1 MHTVRSVL
9 RSLVPFMAV
18 LGIVLSPP
26 AYSKIDSLAEA
37 INKAGRQRMLTQ
49 RMLKSYSMV
58 GLDVQSAGAKQ
69 QLHSAIRLFE
79 KQLQELQ
86 AFAPTP
92 EIKTSLDKVSKLWQ
106 PFRQQLKQPISRA
119 RAKAMLEL
127 NDQLLRAAHRVVLQL
142 EDVSGTSY
150 GRLVNISGRQRM
162 LSQRLAKFYIL
173 RAWGVDTAEV
183 RSATM
188 QAKNEFR
195 GALDELLAAKENT
208 PAINQSLDDA
218 NTQWGLFK
226 HALEREGDN
235 FVPLIVAMTSE
246 NLLKT
251 MDKIT
256 GMYVAVSK

>member
-1 MHTVRSVL
+1 MHAVIYML
-9 RSLVPFMAV
+9 RRVVPFMAV
-18 LGIVLSPP
+18 LTLIFSQPVY
-26 AYSKIDSLAEA
+26 AKIDSLAEA

-49 RMLKSYSMV
+49 RMLKSYSMI
-58 GLDVQSAGAKQ
+58 GLDVQTESAKR
-69 QLHSAIRLFE
+69 QLQSAVTLFE

-86 AFAPTP
+86 IFAPTP
-92 EIKTSLDKVSKLWQ
+92 EIEASLKKVSKLWQ
-106 PFRQQLKQPISRA
+106 SFQQQLQQPISRE

-127 NDQLLRAAHRVVLQL
+127 NDELLRAAHRVVLQL

-183 RSATM
+183 RSASM

-195 GALDELLAAKENT
+195 GALDELIGAKENT
-208 PAINQSLDDA
+208 PAINQKLDDA

-251 MDKIT
+251 MDGIT
-256 GMYVAVSK
+256 GMYESVAK